1 MKKGR
6 GEAGGSAL
14 ASFVS
19 LRFGSLEAG
28 SSLSSASAS
37 SVSLPLVRLC
47 HRLISRDRP
56 TKTGRLYLCSPFFY
70 VAALNVRI

>member
-1 MKKGR
+1 MNSGSAVCAASLPYMKKGR

-19 LRFGSLEAG
+19 LHFGSLEAG
-28 SSLSSASAS
+28 SSASAS

-47 HRLISRDRP
+47 L
-56 TKTGRLYLCSPFFY
+56 F
-70 VAALNVRI
+70 

>member
-19 LRFGSLEAG
+19 LHFGSLEAG
-28 SSLSSASAS
+28 SSASAS

-47 HRLISRDRP
+47 L
-56 TKTGRLYLCSPFFY
+56 F
-70 VAALNVRI
+70 